1 MAAEGGGRLSGLML
15 PQVVQQICSEGSA
28 LQWDATA
35 GCYHVLDGEAFE
47 SRFDELRR
55 KRKRGEGAQTHNRPF
70 SQMTKHYTLL
80 AGDFWAKTGSRF
92 IPVSAASSA
101 EATLTEAKRVLGSDG
116 RGLAVGAG
124 SEAMAAL
131 VPHYTGVNVQPVSSA
146 ADGAPPLRSETS
158 NPAVNPAS
166 GAAVEAAA
174 AQRLASSAE
183 DLLRED
189 LVWEDTKM
197 WVGFIWQSKEQ
208 CLQDLQIDEQ
218 TLKAWYM
225 GTSRPRHIT
234 AWLRQ
239 QIKAIRDKQKQH
251 QAHGNHHTTRRCEA
265 CRGKHS
271 KHTCDKATLAL
282 AELESQRRNWN
293 PLRQGGT
300 AAAAQP
306 QGGGG
311 VIVIDDDS
319 EDHAS
324 SSDAA
329 AKSKTARAEPM
340 LCTAGAQPAA
350 CGGTGRGGKWAEGNE
365 EGRAL
370 THQALWH
377 EHSAVKLKT
386 LELENRSLRS
396 LLAASLAARRK
407 EVEMLREAMGNDA
420 QGRLNAEEEL
430 QAQHGLREQALSN
443 QAQRKEVHRLYQTM
457 REQAS
462 REQDLKEQVR
472 KLHCLAEHRR
482 HVVNSLK
489 RKVTAC
495 ETASE
500 SQRTPK
506 NTPAAS
512 ELLRAPI
519 SLSQ

>member
-1 MAAEGGGRLSGLML
+1 
-15 PQVVQQICSEGSA
+15 
-28 LQWDATA
+28 
-35 GCYHVLDGEAFE
+35 
-47 SRFDELRR
+47 
-55 KRKRGEGAQTHNRPF
+55 
-70 SQMTKHYTLL
+70 MTKHYTLL

-116 RGLAVGAG
+116 RGFAVGAG

-251 QAHGNHHTTRRCEA
+251 QAHGNHHATRRCEA

-293 PLRQGGT
+293 PLRQGGIAVEPQQQQQREAQLKPYT
-300 AAAAQP
+300 AQLKPHTAQSVSSRLVPAGISEQQKLHAIGASMGGKAATTAAAAAQP

-506 NTPAAS
+506 NTGC
-512 ELLRAPI
+512 
-519 SLSQ
+519 Q